1 MLIVNVKWKDQL
13 IVVEPDKKIEKVIWK
28 EDYNAT
34 KLEEFFF
41 DGFAFQLNFLNTDNL
56 KVIQIT
62 DSRFRSDIR
71 ALEYMD
77 YNVFADEKLKV
88 EIKEKQRIEKYKN
101 NGVIWKSKWFQH
113 KIDPITKIDLYEF
126 KRSSN
131 TRID

>member
-1 MLIVNVKWKDQL
+1 MLMVDVKWKDQV
-13 IVVEPDKKIEKVIWK
+13 ICIEPDKKIEKVIWK

-34 KLEEFFF
+34 KLEEFLF
-41 DGFAFQLNFLNTDNL
+41 DGFSFQLNFLNANNL

-77 YNVFADEKLKV
+77 YKVFADEKLRI
-88 EIKEKQRIEKYKN
+88 EIEEKKLTEKYKN
-101 NGVIWKSKWFQH
+101 NGGIWKSKWFQH

-126 KRSSN
+126 KRN
-131 TRID
+131 KEIKID